1 MSIITVIAKSPMR
14 SSVLF
19 KLHKLLKAPLAD
31 TKSRV
36 ESGAPI
42 FEEEIFD
49 GSYDEKSKLLRDLI
63 AVAQEEKINLEIFE
77 TPANLKSDGYKK
89 SGTIISQDTL
99 KNILDSADE
108 DIDRF

>member
-1 MSIITVIAKSPMR
+1 MPPP
-14 SSVLF
+14 VLF
-19 KLHKLLKAPLAD
+19 KLHKLLKTPIAD

-49 GSYDEKSKLLRDLI
+49 GGYDEKSKSLRDII
-63 AVAQEEKINLEIFE
+63 AIAQEEKINLEIFE
-77 TPANLKSDGYKK
+77 TPTSLKSAGYKK